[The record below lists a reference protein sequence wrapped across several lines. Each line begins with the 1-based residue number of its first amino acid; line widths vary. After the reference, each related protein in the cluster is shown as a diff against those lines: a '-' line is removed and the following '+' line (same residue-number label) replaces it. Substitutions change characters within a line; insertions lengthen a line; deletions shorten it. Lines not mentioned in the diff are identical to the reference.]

1 MPRPGAYSA
10 GGRSMSRK
18 RFVLLDRDGTII
30 VERDHLSRPE
40 QVELL
45 PGAAEGLRQ
54 LRKLGL
60 GLVVVS
66 NQSAIGTGLFDESQ
80 LKAIHRRLRGL
91 LEAECVVLDAIYAC
105 PHRPDAGCSCRK
117 PETGL
122 VQRAAREYD
131 FDPGQSFVIGDKE
144 CDIEL
149 GRRIGAVTILV
160 QTGYGAEVAARNA
173 VEPDYVENDLRAAAV
188 RIERLLN
195 GKERTG

>member
-1 MPRPGAYSA
+1 
-10 GGRSMSRK
+10 
-18 RFVLLDRDGTII
+18 VLLDRDGTII
-30 VERDHLSRPE
+30 VERDHLSLPE

-45 PGAAEGLRQ
+45 PGAAEGLRR
-54 LRKLGL
+54 LRSLGL
-60 GLVVVS
+60 GLVIVS
-66 NQSAIGTGLFDESQ
+66 NQSAIGRGLFDEAR
-80 LKAIHRRLRGL
+80 LEAIHRRLRAL
-91 LEAECVVLDAIYAC
+91 LKSEDVEIDAIYVC
-105 PHRPDAGCSCRK
+105 PHKPDAGCPCRK

-122 VQRAAREYD
+122 VQQAAREYD
-131 FDPGQSFVIGDKE
+131 FDPVQSFVIGDKV